1 MDYEL
6 KGKHAIVTGG
16 SRGIGRAT
24 VLALAQQGAMVTTC
38 YVRDSDEVGTLA
50 EELEQMGSDKLIA
63 RCDVTDQGQVDRLVE
78 QAHRRF
84 GPVDLLV
91 NNAGVISHLP
101 LEKLGPEEWQRVLDT
116 NLTGMYNTIRK
127 SLSVFAPTAAVV
139 NITSAVANHG
149 MPAASHYVASKAAVM
164 GLTRALCKEL
174 GPRGIRVNA
183 IASGLID
190 TDQMNAV
197 NAEGRARYNQM
208 ISVGRIGRPEEV
220 AQAVLF
226 LASGAASYIT
236 GATVN
241 VDGGI

>member
-24 VLALAQQGAMVTTC
+24 VLALARQGVRVSTC
-38 YVRDSDEVGTLA
+38 YVRDSEDVGALA
-50 EELEQMGSDKLIA
+50 EELEQLGADKLIL
-63 RCDVTDQGQVDRLVE
+63 RCDVTDTVQVDRLVE
-78 QAHRRF
+78 QAERNF

-101 LEKLGPEEWQRVLDT
+101 LEKLEPEEWRRVLDT
-116 NLTGMYNTIRK
+116 NLTGMYTTIRRC
-127 SLSVFAPTAAVV
+127 LPVFASAAAVV
-139 NITSAVANHG
+139 NITSAVAKHG

-174 GPRGIRVNA
+174 GPRGVRVNA

-197 NAEGRARYNQM
+197 SAEGRAKYNQM
-208 ISVGRIGRPEEV
+208 ISVGRIGRPEEI

-236 GATVN
+236 GATVD

>member
-1 MDYEL
+1 
-6 KGKHAIVTGG
+6 
-16 SRGIGRAT
+16 
-24 VLALAQQGAMVTTC
+24 
-38 YVRDSDEVGTLA
+38 
-50 EELEQMGSDKLIA
+50 
-63 RCDVTDQGQVDRLVE
+63 
-78 QAHRRF
+78 
-84 GPVDLLV
+84 
-91 NNAGVISHLP
+91 
-101 LEKLGPEEWQRVLDT
+101 
-116 NLTGMYNTIRK
+116 
-127 SLSVFAPTAAVV
+127 
-139 NITSAVANHG
+139 
-149 MPAASHYVASKAAVM
+149 VASKAAVM

-197 NAEGRARYNQM
+197 NPEGRARYNQM
-208 ISVGRIGRPEEV
+208 ISLGRIGRPEEV